1 MRFASLCGFGAVL
14 VCAAFLVACGGG
26 GGSSPIAGG
35 SMTGSHSSGATGPGT
50 TLTIVIHRDGGTKNY
65 LTRSTTRHH
74 GTQVAQVRRSPKYIS
89 YGAEGLQV
97 TVSATGVASQ
107 SVYADLT
114 GSLCNT
120 SGPVETCTINIPTI
134 ATSEQFTILE
144 TDSTPTGTNGSYG
157 TGFPSNTNILGAVN
171 QAATVQLG
179 ASN

>member
-107 SVYADLT
+107 SVYADISHGSALCTPPT
-114 GSLCNT
+114 GNVS
-120 SGPVETCTINIPTI
+120 TCTLSVPTI
-134 ATSEQFTILE
+134 AANEQISILE
-144 TDSTPTGTNGSYG
+144 VDEEPTNPTNGYG
-157 TGFPSNTNILGAVN
+157 TGFPSGSNILGAVN
-171 QAATVQLG
+171 QAETV
-179 ASN
+179 